1 MSTREWL
8 TLGSGAAAGIL
19 AVVVGLPVGVAIALA
34 VVVAAAA
41 VVAVVYTNSAG
52 LYVVL
57 VVVTIDL
64 AVAHDR
70 PPAWQI
76 MPVAAALAVFMLAPT
91 ADRRDLISLLAAA
104 VGVPLAGAV
113 TVLAQHEGRG
123 SVAYV
128 IGLVA
133 LIVAVA
139 LAVRPALRVPGRR
152 SGKSPGE

>member
-1 MSTREWL
+1 MSTREWI
-8 TLGSGAAAGIL
+8 TLGCGVAAGVL

-34 VVVAAAA
+34 VLVAAAA
-41 VVAVVYTNSAG
+41 VVAVLYTNSAG
-52 LYVVL
+52 LYIVLIVVA
-57 VVVTIDL
+57 IDL

-76 MPVAAALAVFMLAPT
+76 MLVAAALAGFMLAPT
-91 ADRRDLISLLAAA
+91 ADRRDLMSLLAAA

-123 SVAYV
+123 SAPYV

-139 LAVRPALRVPGRR
+139 LAVRPALHVPRR
-152 SGKSPGE
+152 TSGKSS